1 MIHDLATAKTASFF
15 VVKKRLS
22 DNAIVALFVRLRAN
36 YNVSAHN
43 IFKHT
48 REVQGT
54 ARWSAICFTYEA
66 PPSFLAPATD
76 VRETLCGYLLLVEYQ
91 GHAAVFSSRIGLPA
105 SFKTRFFS
113 PVPVE
118 RVEGAIAKG
127 DAIFQRMR
135 MRNMSVSQF
144 AMRNKTLEAPN
155 LATVVGPSGSR
166 RYAPQT
172 YTVTMNGRLST
183 ATPSTGRIATRSE
196 RVGIDELIDFA
207 EDVVD
212 AVRADPVD
220 VSAFIRSFARPV
232 SLADALASS
241 EPITMAIDTSALV
254 DAVTGAE
261 ATIRLMRAGDN
272 PVEITSAEL
281 NALIAQLDLPLEI
294 GGGARV
300 RKARVP
306 GTDVEAASI
315 ALNKSRISL
324 RSLQLL
330 PAADVEV
337 ESLNMPIGQ
346 DPERRTLQRY
356 LDDTNALIVLFDD
369 FQLAYIDG
377 QVFRD
382 EGMQGGGAAFLRY
395 LHPNAALAAVTSEK
409 GNFAVAQVSFE
420 ATSTFGAIV
429 DHVAA
434 ADTILICDDLGDEW
448 ADFIGLREDGG
459 VTHVSFYHAK
469 HGDLSLGAS
478 PFHVAVSQAIK
489 NLANMSFPEDRVAQK
504 VLGWG
509 DTYNAPG
516 HATQIPR
523 TIRSNAP
530 DLLEAVTR
538 ARTAPEALRRATIV
552 TSSLSKQAVEE
563 AFADIQNGQR
573 PSPSFVQ
580 LYWLL
585 QSFFSA
591 CTEVGAV
598 GSIVCRP

>member
-22 DNAIVALFVRLRAN
+22 DNAIEALFVRLRAN

>member
-1 MIHDLATAKTASFF
+1 MIDDLAVAKTASFF
-15 VVKKRLS
+15 LVKKRLS
-22 DNAIVALFVRLRAN
+22 GKAVEALFVTLRAN
-36 YNVSAHN
+36 YHVSAHN

-66 PPSFLAPATD
+66 PPSFLGSTTD

-91 GHAAVFSSRIGLPA
+91 GHAAVFSSRISLPA
-105 SFKTRFFS
+105 SFKTRHFS
-113 PVPVE
+113 AVPVE

-127 DAIFQRMR
+127 DAVFQRIR

-155 LATVVGPSGSR
+155 LATVVGPAGSR

-172 YTVTMNGRLST
+172 YTVAINGTHRT
-183 ATPSTGRIATRSE
+183 ATPSTGRIAIRSE
-196 RVGIDELIDFA
+196 RVGLDELIDFA

-212 AVRADPVD
+212 AVRLDPVD
-220 VSAFIRSFARPV
+220 VSVFIRSFARPV

-241 EPITMAIDTSALV
+241 EPITMAIDTNALV

-261 ATIRLMRAGDN
+261 ATMRLIHAGEN
-272 PVEITSAEL
+272 PVELTTAEF
-281 NALIAQLDLPLEI
+281 NALIAQLDLPLDI
-294 GGGARV
+294 VGDARV
-300 RKARVP
+300 RGARVP
-306 GTDVEAASI
+306 GTDLEAASI
-315 ALNKSRISL
+315 SLNKSRISL
-324 RSLQLL
+324 RSLSLQ

-337 ESLNMPIGQ
+337 ESLDMPIGE
-346 DPERRTLQRY
+346 DPERRTLHRY
-356 LDDTNALIVLFDD
+356 LDDTDAAIVLFDD

-382 EGMQGGGAAFLRY
+382 EGMQDGGAAFLRY
-395 LHPNAALAAVTSEK
+395 FHPNAALAGVTSEK
-409 GNFAVAQVSFE
+409 GTFAAAQVSFE
-420 ATSTFGAIV
+420 ATSSFGAIV

-434 ADTILICDDLGDEW
+434 ADTILVCDDLGDEW
-448 ADFIGLREDGG
+448 ADFIGIREDGG

-469 HGDLSLGAS
+469 HGDLSLGAG

-489 NLANMSFPEDRVAQK
+489 NLANMSFPEERMALK

-509 DTYNAPG
+509 NTYNAPG

-523 TIRSNAP
+523 IIRSNAP
-530 DLLEAVTR
+530 DLLDAVTR
-538 ARTAPEALRRATIV
+538 ARTNPEALRRATIV

-563 AFADIQNGQR
+563 AFAEIQNGQR

-591 CTEVGAV
+591 CTEVGAT

>member
-1 MIHDLATAKTASFF
+1 MIDDLAVAKTASFF

-22 DNAIVALFVRLRAN
+22 GKAVEALFVMLRAN
-36 YNVSAHN
+36 YDVSAHN

-66 PPSFLAPATD
+66 PPTFFNSTTE

-91 GHAAVFSSRIGLPA
+91 RHAAVFSSRISLPA
-105 SFKTRFFS
+105 SFKTTHFLS
-113 PVPVE
+113 VPVE

-127 DAIFQRMR
+127 DAVFQRMR

-155 LATVVGPSGSR
+155 LATVVGPAGSR

-172 YTVTMNGRLST
+172 YTVTMNGMHST
-183 ATPSTGRIATRSE
+183 ATPSTGRISTRSE
-196 RVGIDELIDFA
+196 RVGVDELIDYA
-207 EDVVD
+207 EDIVD
-212 AVRADPVD
+212 ALRLDPVD
-220 VSAFIRSFARPV
+220 VSAFIRSFARPM

-241 EPITMAIDTSALV
+241 EPITMAINTSALI
-254 DAVTGAE
+254 DDVTSEE
-261 ATIRLMRAGDN
+261 ATIRLVHAGDN
-272 PVEITSAEL
+272 PVELTTAEL
-281 NALIAQLDLPLEI
+281 NALIDQLDQPLDI
-294 GGGARV
+294 VGDARV
-300 RKARVP
+300 REARVP
-306 GTDVEAASI
+306 GTGDEAASVS
-315 ALNKSRISL
+315 LNKSRISL
-324 RSLQLL
+324 RSLSL
-330 PAADVEV
+330 PPAKDVAV
-337 ESLNMPIGQ
+337 ESLGMPIGE

-356 LDDTNALIVLFDD
+356 LDDTDALIVLFND

-395 LHPNAALAAVTSEK
+395 MHPNAALAGVTSEK
-409 GNFAVAQVSFE
+409 GNFAAAQVAFE
-420 ATSTFGAIV
+420 ATSSFGTIV

-469 HGDLSLGAS
+469 HGDLSLGAG

-489 NLANMSFPEDRVAQK
+489 NLANMSFPAERMDAK
-504 VLGWG
+504 VQGWG
-509 DTYNAPG
+509 NTYNAPG
-516 HATQIPR
+516 YATQIPR

-552 TSSLSKQAVEE
+552 TSSLSKQAVEA
-563 AFADIQNGQR
+563 AFAGIQQGQQ

-591 CTEVGAV
+591 CTEVGAT

>member
-1 MIHDLATAKTASFF
+1 MIDDLAVAKTASFF

-22 DNAIVALFVRLRAN
+22 GKAVEALFVTLRAN
-36 YNVSAHN
+36 YDVSAHN

-66 PPSFLAPATD
+66 PPSFLDSATD
-76 VRETLCGYLLLVEYQ
+76 VRETLCGYLLLVEYR
-91 GHAAVFSSRIGLPA
+91 GHAAVFSSRISLPA
-105 SFKTRFFS
+105 SFKTTHFS

-127 DAIFQRMR
+127 DVVFQRIR

-144 AMRNKTLEAPN
+144 AMRNKTLEAAN
-155 LATVVGPSGSR
+155 LATVVGPAGSR

-172 YTVTMNGRLST
+172 YTVTMNGTHST
-183 ATPSTGRIATRSE
+183 ATPSTGRIAVRSE
-196 RVGIDELIDFA
+196 RVGLHELIDFA

-212 AVRADPVD
+212 AVRLDPVD

-241 EPITMAIDTSALV
+241 EPITMAIETSALV
-254 DAVTGAE
+254 DAVAGAE

-272 PVEITSAEL
+272 PAELTTAEL
-281 NALIAQLDLPLEI
+281 NALIAQLDLPLDI
-294 GGGARV
+294 VGDARV
-300 RKARVP
+300 REARNP

-315 ALNKSRISL
+315 SLNKSRISL
-324 RSLQLL
+324 RSLSLP

-337 ESLNMPIGQ
+337 ESLEMPIGE

-356 LDDTNALIVLFDD
+356 LDDTGALIVLFDD

-395 LHPNAALAAVTSEK
+395 LHPNAALAGVTSEK
-409 GNFAVAQVSFE
+409 GNFAAAQMSFE
-420 ATSTFGAIV
+420 ATSSFGAIV
-429 DHVAA
+429 DQVAA

-448 ADFIGLREDGG
+448 ADFIGIREDGG
-459 VTHVSFYHAK
+459 VTQVTFYHAK
-469 HGDLSLGAS
+469 HGDLSLGAG

-489 NLANMSFPEDRVAQK
+489 NLANMSFPEERMALK
-504 VLGWG
+504 VQGWG
-509 DTYNAPG
+509 NTYNAPG

-530 DLLEAVTR
+530 DLLDAVTR
-538 ARTAPEALRRATIV
+538 TRTAPEALRRATIV

-591 CTEVGAV
+591 CTEVGAT

>member
-1 MIHDLATAKTASFF
+1 MIDNLAVAKTASFF

-22 DNAIVALFVRLRAN
+22 AKAVEALFVTLRAN
-36 YNVSAHN
+36 YDVSARN

-54 ARWSAICFTYEA
+54 ARWSAICFTYQA
-66 PPSFLAPATD
+66 PPSFLDSTTEI
-76 VRETLCGYLLLVEYQ
+76 RETLCGYLLLVEYQ
-91 GHAAVFSSRIGLPA
+91 GHAAVFSSRISLPA
-105 SFKTRFFS
+105 SFKTTHFS

-127 DAIFQRMR
+127 DAVFQRMR

-155 LATVVGPSGSR
+155 LATVVGPAGSR

-172 YTVTMNGRLST
+172 YTVTMNGTHST
-183 ATPSTGRIATRSE
+183 ATPSTGRIAMRSE
-196 RVGIDELIDFA
+196 RVGLDDLIDFA

-212 AVRADPVD
+212 AVRLDPVD

-232 SLADALASS
+232 SLTDALASS

-261 ATIRLMRAGDN
+261 ATIRLMHAGDN
-272 PVEITSAEL
+272 PVELTTAEL
-281 NALIAQLDLPLEI
+281 NALVAQLDLPLDI
-294 GGGARV
+294 VGDARV
-300 RKARVP
+300 REARVP
-306 GTDVEAASI
+306 GADVEAASI
-315 ALNKSRISL
+315 SLNKSRISL
-324 RSLQLL
+324 RSLSLP

-337 ESLNMPIGQ
+337 ESLGMPIGE

-356 LDDTNALIVLFDD
+356 LDDTDALIVLFDD
-369 FQLAYIDG
+369 FQLAYING

-395 LHPNAALAAVTSEK
+395 LHPNDALAGVTSEK
-409 GNFAVAQVSFE
+409 GNFAAAQVSFE
-420 ATSTFGAIV
+420 ATSSFGAIV

-448 ADFIGLREDGG
+448 ADFIGIREDGG
-459 VTHVSFYHAK
+459 VTQVSFYHAK
-469 HGDLSLGAS
+469 HGDLSLGAG

-489 NLANMSFPEDRVAQK
+489 NLANMSFPEERMAIK

-509 DTYNAPG
+509 NTYNAPG

-530 DLLEAVTR
+530 DLLDAVTR

-552 TSSLSKQAVEE
+552 TSSLGKQAVEQ
-563 AFADIQNGQR
+563 AFAEIQNGQR

-591 CTEVGAV
+591 CTEVGAT

>member
-1 MIHDLATAKTASFF
+1 MIDDLAVAKTASFF

-22 DNAIVALFVRLRAN
+22 GKAVEALFVTLRAN
-36 YNVSAHN
+36 YAVSAHN

-48 REVQGT
+48 REVQGA

-66 PPSFLAPATD
+66 PPSFLASTTQ

-91 GHAAVFSSRIGLPA
+91 GHAAVFSSRISLPA
-105 SFKTRFFS
+105 SFKTTHFS

-127 DAIFQRMR
+127 DAVFQRIR
-135 MRNMSVSQF
+135 MRNMSVSQY

-155 LATVVGPSGSR
+155 LATVVGPAGSR

-172 YTVTMNGRLST
+172 YTVSTNGTHST
-183 ATPSTGRIATRSE
+183 ATPSTGRISIRSD
-196 RVGIDELIDFA
+196 RAGLDELIDFA

-212 AVRADPVD
+212 AVRLDPVD

-241 EPITMAIDTSALV
+241 EPITMAIDTNALV

-261 ATIRLMRAGDN
+261 ATIRLIHAGGN
-272 PVEITSAEL
+272 PVELTTAEL
-281 NALIAQLDLPLEI
+281 NALIAQLDLPLDI
-294 GGGARV
+294 VGDARV
-300 RKARVP
+300 REARLP
-306 GTDVEAASI
+306 GAAVEAASI
-315 ALNKSRISL
+315 SLNKSRISL
-324 RSLQLL
+324 RSLSLP

-337 ESLNMPIGQ
+337 ESLDMPIGE
-346 DPERRTLQRY
+346 DPERRILQRY

-382 EGMQGGGAAFLRY
+382 EGMQGGGSAFLRY
-395 LHPNAALAAVTSEK
+395 LHPNAALTGVTSEK
-409 GNFAVAQVSFE
+409 GTFAAAQMSFD
-420 ATSTFGAIV
+420 ATSSFGVIV

-448 ADFIGLREDGG
+448 ADFIGIREDGG
-459 VTHVSFYHAK
+459 VTQVSFYHAK
-469 HGDLSLGAS
+469 HGDLSLGAG

-489 NLANMSFPEDRVAQK
+489 NLANMSFPEERMALK

-509 DTYNAPG
+509 NTYNAPG

-530 DLLEAVTR
+530 DLLDAVAR

-563 AFADIQNGQR
+563 VFAEIQNGQR

-591 CTEVGAV
+591 CTEIGAT

>member
-22 DNAIVALFVRLRAN
+22 DNAIEALFVRLRAN

-356 LDDTNALIVLFDD
+356 LDDTNAWIVLFDD

>member
-22 DNAIVALFVRLRAN
+22 DNAIEALFVRLRAN

-598 GSIVCRP
+598 GSIVCRT